1 VRFRTYSSSRATDI
15 SPKIWEA
22 ARATSAATSFFDPIS
37 IGQYGQE
44 FVDGATG
51 FNNPV
56 ECVLDE
62 AQDLWEDALERIQYI
77 ISVGTGEPHVKAF
90 GNNFVDIGK
99 TLIRISTDAE
109 ETARRFSRSHRDRFA
124 GVNGEPCRYQR
135 FNVTRGLENI
145 KLEKVGKIKEIAS
158 ATERYME
165 LDEQISRARKF
176 GADVRSAQAQDPST
190 KQVDTDE
197 IHVVIQGNGVVPDQD
212 IYLPAKTSIR
222 SIWHQYFR
230 DLGMTGPCSL
240 GSLPLT
246 SPSAWGPPC
255 RAERRDSMVKQ
266 KYSGHD
272 HRPTLKLWFRESET

>member
-1 VRFRTYSSSRATDI
+1 MRFRTYSSSRATDVN
-15 SPKIWEA
+15 PKIWEA
-22 ARATSAATSFFDPIS
+22 ARATSAATSFFDPVS

-62 AQDLWEDALERIQYI
+62 AQDLWEDAVERIQYI
-77 ISVGTGEPHVKAF
+77 ISVGTGEPYVNAF
-90 GNNFVDIGK
+90 GNNLVDIGK

-109 ETARRFSRSHRDRFA
+109 ETARRFSRSHRGRFT
-124 GVNGEPCRYQR
+124 GVNGEPYRYQR
-135 FNVTRGLENI
+135 FNVTKGLENI
-145 KLEKVGKIKEIAS
+145 KLEEAEKIKEIAS

-165 LDEQISRARKF
+165 LDEQFSRIRKF
-176 GADVRSAQAQDPST
+176 GADVRSAQAQDSST

-197 IHVVIQGNGVVPDQD
+197 IHVVIKGNGVVPDQD

-222 SIWHQYFR
+222 SIWHEYFR
-230 DLGMTGPCSL
+230 DLGITSSCPL
-240 GSLPLT
+240 GIPPLT

-255 RAERRDSMVKQ
+255 WVERRDSMVEQ
-266 KYSGHD
+266 NYSGHD
-272 HRPTLKLWFRESET
+272 HRPILKL